1 MRLFHTEANTG
12 QTVRFLQAVDIV
24 GQKIV
29 SDNLIDIVLQFLAL
43 SLKRVGD
50 CIVNPGITCVE
61 RGDRTC
67 LDHDCAAADR
77 SRRGWGRT
85 RRILRQSQW
94 FLVHGLFGGK
104 FVSYFRILFRG
115 NLIFQR
121 TDWLVWGGM
130 VAGAF

>member
-1 MRLFHTEANTG
+1 MK
-12 QTVRFLQAVDIV
+12 LQI
-24 GQKIV
+24 Q
-29 SDNLIDIVLQFLAL
+29 AL
-43 SLKRVGD
+43 SEKIGREIPL
-50 CIVNPGITCVE
+50 P
-61 RGDRTC
+61 
-67 LDHDCAAADR
+67 
-77 SRRGWGRT
+77 RRGWGRT

-121 TDWLVWGGM
+121 TDGLVWGGM